1 LSLEFPHVSPVM
13 WQKRQSIKKFK
24 KQKPMFKQLM
34 DMTAKCMREHPEL
47 ANDVHGAIQ
56 CEVIHPETMS
66 KFTDFTFHTHP
77 HGDIDYPSDKDI
89 ETTKTLNKE
98 WLLIGLPTRNKVV
111 VYNAKDGFKRKVAEF

>member
-1 LSLEFPHVSPVM
+1 
-13 WQKRQSIKKFK
+13 
-24 KQKPMFKQLM
+24 MFKQLM

-47 ANDVHGAIQ
+47 ANDVPGAIQ

-66 KFTDFTFHTHP
+66 KFTDYTFHTHP

>member
-1 LSLEFPHVSPVM
+1 MSLEFPHVSPMM

-34 DMTAKCMREHPEL
+34 DMTAKCMKEHPEL
-47 ANDVHGAIQ
+47 ANDVQGAIQ

-66 KFTDFTFHTHP
+66 KFTDYTFHTHP

-98 WLLIGLPTRNKVV
+98 WLLIGLPTRNTVV
-111 VYNAKDGFKRKVAEF
+111 AYNAKDGFKHKVAEF